1 MLSLTAEYALRAVVF
16 LAAHPGTVAR
26 ADIISEATG
35 VPLGYLTKI
44 MQGLARSGL
53 TGSYRGPHGGFTLV
67 RTPADITLLDVVRA
81 VDGAG
86 RTPGQGSASGRLPRL
101 DLLARRL
108 CAARDQ
114 LEQNYQAT
122 TIAQLVADDAPLA
135 TANDLPDDGGH
146 QHDGIRHD

>member
-26 ADIISEATG
+26 ADAISQATG

-44 MQGLARSGL
+44 MQGLARTGL
-53 TGSYRGPHGGFTLV
+53 TSSYRGPHGGFILV

-86 RTPGQGSASGRLPRL
+86 RTPGQSPASDRLPRL
-101 DLLARRL
+101 DQLARRL

-114 LEQNYQAT
+114 LDQNYQAT
-122 TIAQLVADDAPLA
+122 TIAQLIATETSAPSTTVDQTQDA
-135 TANDLPDDGGH
+135 TH
-146 QHDGIRHD
+146 HD

>member
-16 LAAHPGTVAR
+16 LAANPGSVAR
-26 ADIISEATG
+26 ADIISQATG

-53 TGSYRGPHGGFTLV
+53 TSSYRGPHGGFTLV

-81 VDGAG
+81 VDGVG

-101 DLLARRL
+101 DQLVRRL
-108 CAARDQ
+108 CDARNQ
-114 LEQNYQAT
+114 LEQNYQST
-122 TIAQLVADDAPLA
+122 TIAQLVAGDAPSA
-135 TANDLPDDGGH
+135 VASAPSGEHRAPPDE
-146 QHDGIRHD
+146 IRHD